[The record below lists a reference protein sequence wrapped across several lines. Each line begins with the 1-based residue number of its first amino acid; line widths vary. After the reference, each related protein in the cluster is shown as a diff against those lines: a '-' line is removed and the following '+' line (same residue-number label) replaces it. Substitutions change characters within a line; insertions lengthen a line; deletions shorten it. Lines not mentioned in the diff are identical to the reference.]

1 MSLKAHNRL
10 LISASLFIL
19 VIAFIFSGTL
29 AAGTIS
35 AGVNSPPQC
44 SGEGV
49 DVSEKAGCT
58 SYGSTVEP
66 ASMLLFGIA
75 LTGLAYAGRRRF
87 INS

>member
-35 AGVNSPPQC
+35 SSVSALPQC
-44 SGEGV
+44 SEEIGN
-49 DVSEKAGCT
+49 VSENAGCT
-58 SYGSTVEP
+58 SYGSTIEP